1 MTTFVP
7 RPPYSREELDR
18 LYPKNLNLQLVQI
31 VRDQSFVTCASSTTV
46 GVCGESMVDI
56 DNHSYFGMVLRPT

>member
-18 LYPKNLNLQLVQI
+18 LYPKNLKLQSVQI
-31 VRDQSFVTCASSTTV
+31 VRDQSFVTCASSNTV
-46 GVCGESMVDI
+46 GVCK
-56 DNHSYFGMVLRPT
+56 

>member
-31 VRDQSFVTCASSTTV
+31 VRDQSFETCASSTTV
-46 GVCGESMVDI
+46 GVCEKSMVDI